1 MIEELD
7 FETYLFIS
15 PGEFKIYLFDKKNL
29 KNLYENKLILKNHP
43 QHIDYNIL
51 NNFLE
56 ENIFKIE
63 KHIGGFL
70 KKISL
75 VIKNIEIINIYIG
88 VKKKNYKETFN
99 QKYLENML
107 TEVRDIF
114 KENYQNKKIL
124 HILVNKY
131 FINDK
136 YQPMFDKKINSDSI
150 SLEVQFIAISKSFVF
165 EINKI
170 LEKFHVKSDKWF
182 DEKYVQSFF
191 KKEDLIITEK
201 VFKIHQGINDQ
212 EVQVVPKIQKKV
224 GFFERFFQLFS

>member
-7 FETYLFIS
+7 IETYLFIS
-15 PGEFKIYLFDKKNL
+15 PDELKIYLFDKKNL
-29 KNLYENKLILKNHP
+29 KNLYENKIIFKNHL
-43 QHIDYNIL
+43 QYIDYDIL

-63 KHIGGFL
+63 KYIGGFL

-170 LEKFHVKSDKWF
+170 LEKYHVKSDKWF

-212 EVQVVPKIQKKV
+212 EVQIVPKIQKKV

>member
-1 MIEELD
+1 M
-7 FETYLFIS
+7 S
-15 PGEFKIYLFDKKNL
+15 
-29 KNLYENKLILKNHP
+29 
-43 QHIDYNIL
+43 
-51 NNFLE
+51 
-56 ENIFKIE
+56 
-63 KHIGGFL
+63 
-70 KKISL
+70 
-75 VIKNIEIINIYIG
+75 
-88 VKKKNYKETFN
+88 KKKNYKETFN

-170 LEKFHVKSDKWF
+170 LEKFHVKSDKWL

-212 EVQVVPKIQKKV
+212 EVQSCSKIPKKS
-224 GFFERFFQLFS
+224 GFF